1 MAKND
6 FRVTSI
12 FKIII
17 RVCMKNVEFCRKTS
31 NFLPKRCLFIFCI
44 FYFNEIKELNQQ
56 VCLIKYVENKISN
69 STSHKKKEERKHRP
83 TFLKLLKNFHQLH
96 QLLIIANYRVYHLWS
111 NFDENF
117 KNKNRCQILNLVI
130 VTSKSYIFIASMKDL
145 NVLQISTELLP
156 LVLPFIYKS
165 GNALVKYLIVA
176 QAPPY

>member
-69 STSHKKKEERKHRP
+69 STSHKKKEERKHSP
-83 TFLKLLKNFHQLH
+83 TFLKLLKNFH

-111 NFDENF
+111 NFDENL

-176 QAPPY
+176 QAPSY